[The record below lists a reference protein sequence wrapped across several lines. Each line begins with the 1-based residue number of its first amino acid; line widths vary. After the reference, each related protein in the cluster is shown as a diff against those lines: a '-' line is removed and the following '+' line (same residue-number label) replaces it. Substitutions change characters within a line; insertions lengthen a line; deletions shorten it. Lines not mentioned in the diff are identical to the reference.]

1 MTSCLGVFG
10 EIHEKSVGLFMRIHG
25 CPVKRVY
32 GRATAQGMF
41 ADANVRPTGKAGRYD
56 DSFADGLIRII
67 PQPLRG
73 SSLYTREP
81 FLTHD
86 AFLSLQAIARPS

>member
-1 MTSCLGVFG
+1 
-10 EIHEKSVGLFMRIHG
+10 MRIHG

-32 GRATAQGMF
+32 GRATAQEMF
-41 ADANVRPTGKAGRYD
+41 ADANARPTGSPFGAFNRANAPGRYD